1 MSKTGAWALDLQEKE
16 QEMINPFY
24 KSNKERADRIK
35 EMIGEDKDHGRPA
48 DIIADIMHYCKFYP
62 DIEDNETY
70 HDFDH
75 EVEIAKRYYEEEIKK
90 EEA

>member
-1 MSKTGAWALDLQEKE
+1 MN
-16 QEMINPFY
+16 NPFY

-48 DIIADIMHYCKFYP
+48 DIIADIMHYCKFYS

-90 EEA
+90 EGVA